1 MFVVLFC
8 FLHPLH
14 ISQVMKTPSNR
25 KTLIN
30 KLKSKLQKMNGLKYE
45 NLQENIVK
53 AIQLIPRDYYKNMVE
68 GVYHRK
74 DKYIPKNKTRKM
86 KKHYL

>member
-1 MFVVLFC
+1 MIQKHNA
-8 FLHPLH
+8 FLYNVPYQHFTNA
-14 ISQVMKTPSNR
+14 IENYFS
-25 KTLIN
+25 I
-30 KLKSKLQKMNGLKYE
+30 LKSKLQKMNGLKYK